1 MSAPVV
7 LCSDSFSLHY
17 PHVLGLPDENLA
29 DQKWLKVF
37 SDGEEARDYVA
48 SQPDTPEVWV
58 LGSDDVEAINLAA
71 SIKADCEEDSAD
83 CRVFLVTNEGGD
95 VAERAQVANLDGVLE
110 PTRFAGRYA
119 QRKAACADV
128 APHAGGFTVRRFG
141 VEEAGRQAFLLP
153 VVSAGGGS
161 GKSTV
166 AVLAALAAA
175 RQGRTVLLLDADF
188 QFGDVADMLA
198 GLARR
203 SAVWAP
209 HTFDEVLDGTLRV
222 EALVERA
229 VSVGSRGGSV
239 SLLGACKAPERAEAC
254 GEALTELL
262 PQLLDYFD
270 AVVANTSSWWSEVQ
284 AALIDRASRVLYVL
298 DQRPS
303 AMRLARRVLTL
314 CNTCGIAT
322 GSFTTVLNRCGRGA
336 LYTAVDVG
344 CALDG
349 CSVREV
355 QDGGAEVEECLA
367 LGRADDLFA
376 AYNPAA
382 RSIAELVEELLPGGT
397 HRGSERG
404 EPGNSCGVFDD
415 SDGSRGEAGS
425 GKGRLQG
432 SGRRRWSLFG
442 GRGGESCP
450 F

>member
-1 MSAPVV
+1 MNAPVV
-7 LCSDSFSLHY
+7 LCSDSFSLQY

-29 DQKWLKVF
+29 DQKWLRVF
-37 SDGEEARDYVA
+37 SDGEEAREYVA

-71 SIKADCEEDSAD
+71 SIKADCADGFAD
-83 CRVFLVTNEGGD
+83 CRVFLVTGEGGD
-95 VAERAQVANLDGVLE
+95 VPMRARAANLDGVLE
-110 PTRFAGRYA
+110 PARFAGRYA
-119 QRKAACADV
+119 QRKAASTCDSSQV
-128 APHAGGFTVRRFG
+128 SGTVMRRFG
-141 VEEAGRQAFLLP
+141 VEEVAGQAFLLP

-175 RQGRTVLLLDADF
+175 RLGRKVLLLDADF
-188 QFGDVADMLA
+188 QFGDAADMVT

-222 EALVERA
+222 ETLVEAA
-229 VSVGSRGGSV
+229 VPVGSRGGSL
-239 SLLGACKAPERAEAC
+239 SLLGACRAPERAEAC
-254 GEALTELL
+254 GEALAELL
-262 PQLLDYFD
+262 PQLLDSFD
-270 AVVANTSSWWSEVQ
+270 VVVANTSAWWSEVQ

-303 AMRLARRVLTL
+303 AMRLARRVLAL
-314 CNTCGIAT
+314 CSTCGIAT
-322 GSFTTVLNRCGRGA
+322 GSFTTVLNRCKRGA

-344 CALDG
+344 CVLDG
-349 CSVREV
+349 CTVREV
-355 QDGGAEVEECLA
+355 QDGGAEVEECMA
-367 LGRADDLFA
+367 LGHADDLFA

-382 RSIAELVEELLPGGT
+382 RSIAELIGELLPGGSRRT
-397 HRGSERG
+397 GERG
-404 EPGNSCGVFDD
+404 ELGDADVSGGSGD
-415 SDGSRGEAGS
+415 SRVGAGFAKARSRGG
-425 GKGRLQG
+425 GW
-432 SGRRRWSLFG
+432 RRWSVFG